1 MTSPIK
7 EQSAAEGLE
16 SPARAA
22 CEAVLDRARREL
34 AAAAFNMWF
43 ADLVPG
49 GIRDDVLELVAPN
62 AYVKNRLVAHHMD
75 LMTGAAREV
84 LGSRIR
90 VKVKIERTR
99 RGTDQQTAEGAGA
112 SSARAR
118 SSRGPRRDQPSLDE
132 VLGASPFPD

>member
-22 CEAVLDRARREL
+22 CEAVLARARGEL

-49 GIRDDVLELVAPN
+49 GLRDDVLELVAPN

-75 LMTGAAREV
+75 LMTGAAREL
-84 LGSRIR
+84 LGPRIR
-90 VKVKIERTR
+90 VKVK
-99 RGTDQQTAEGAGA
+99 TD
-112 SSARAR
+112 RAR
-118 SSRGPRRDQPSLDE
+118 RSSDQPAAL
-132 VLGASPFPD
+132 